1 MKALITKGCH
11 TDHGG
16 IVLEADNTFLVEG
29 IPVHVE
35 GMRHYCPKCQVMA
48 TAQAS
53 GRGFLMVGT
62 RTIIV
67 AGDKATCGAT
77 FFPNQSLVVRDNGI
91 SAGANS
97 SSAVSN
103 FLNTSSP
110 QVFDEQVAAEFSF
123 AEGMPYL
130 IETAEGK
137 IFQGTIGADG
147 KLPRIETKGHASY
160 KLYLGEEAL
169 TKRGGDAS

>member
-1 MKALITKGCH
+1 MKALITKGCV

-16 IVLEADNTFLVEG
+16 IVQESDNTYLING
-29 IPVHVE
+29 IPVHLE
-35 GMRHYCPKCQVMA
+35 GMKHFCPKCQIMVS
-48 TAQAS
+48 TQS
-53 GRGFLMVGT
+53 SSKGFLMSSN
-62 RTIIV
+62 RTIIM

-77 FFPNQSLVVRDNGI
+77 YLPNQSLVVRD
-91 SAGANS
+91 AGVGSSTHS
-97 SSAVSN
+97 SSVLSN

-130 IETAEGK
+130 IETTEGK
-137 IFQGTIGADG
+137 IYQGTIGSDG
-147 KLPRIETKGHASY
+147 RLPRIETEGHASY

-169 TKRGGDAS
+169 TKRGGNAS

>member
-16 IVLEADNTFLVEG
+16 IVQEADNTFLVEG

-48 TAQAS
+48 TAQSS
-53 GRGFLMVGT
+53 GKGFLMAGT
-62 RTIIV
+62 RTIIM

-91 SAGANS
+91 GAGANS

-103 FLNTSSP
+103 FLNTNSP

-147 KLPRIETKGHASY
+147 KLPRIETEGHASY